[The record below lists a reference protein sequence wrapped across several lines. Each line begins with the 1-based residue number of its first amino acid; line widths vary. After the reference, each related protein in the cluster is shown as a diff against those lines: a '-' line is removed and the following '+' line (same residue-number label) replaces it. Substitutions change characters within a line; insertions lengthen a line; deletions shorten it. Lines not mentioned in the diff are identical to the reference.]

1 MEDKSVNTSSTL
13 DMLDRKLGRPVERV
27 MSVGHVLVEFQ
38 GLDPSKL
45 PSAPPTDQSEIV
57 QVAPVD
63 DGEDG
68 E

>member
-1 MEDKSVNTSSTL
+1 MAAKNV
-13 DMLDRKLGRPVERV
+13 LDRKLRRPVERV

-38 GLDPSKL
+38 GPG
-45 PSAPPTDQSEIV
+45 PIVAAVSADHRPV
-57 QVAPVD
+57 GVVPVD